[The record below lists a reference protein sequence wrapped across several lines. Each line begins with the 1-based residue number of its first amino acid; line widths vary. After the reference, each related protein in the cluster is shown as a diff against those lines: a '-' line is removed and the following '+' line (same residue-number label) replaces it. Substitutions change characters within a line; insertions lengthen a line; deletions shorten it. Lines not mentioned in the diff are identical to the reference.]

1 MISDNLRQ
9 RYNLSQEFALP
20 AFFLDCKYRERD
32 DEEKAAFR
40 ASFENILI
48 SAKIKTPYNPQS
60 ATAAMPVNV
69 RLEEEKKN
77 LEEEKIS
84 AENRARENEL
94 RAN

>member
-1 MISDNLRQ
+1 
-9 RYNLSQEFALP
+9 
-20 AFFLDCKYRERD
+20 
-32 DEEKAAFR
+32 
-40 ASFENILI
+40 
-48 SAKIKTPYNPQS
+48 
-60 ATAAMPVNV
+60 MPVNV